1 MSADKFNSL
10 GGYSVG
16 IPPVPVIDANG
27 NVVTN
32 VLVTSG
38 NVAAANVYAG
48 NYFYANGR
56 PFNAG
61 GNPQGP
67 NTSIQYSNDGLFAGS
82 SNLTFNDVTNL
93 VTVPNIDVTGLS
105 NLGPVSNVTITG
117 GSTGYL
123 LSTDGNGLLQWS
135 PPGSGSAISNGQSN
149 VVIADFNGNIT
160 AGVNGTANVV
170 VIKSDGITVQGNTTT
185 DTIKTDNILYA
196 NGDPYIFTTNAAG
209 SNTQVQFNNSNAFGA
224 SANFTFNNTTKTL
237 AVTNITGNG
246 SGLTSITGANVTG
259 QVANS
264 LVAGT
269 VYTNA
274 QPNIT
279 SIGNLT
285 SLTVTGNLTSDNA
298 NLGNL
303 VTANYV
309 NVSGNI
315 NVVNT
320 ANVGNLRTNNLL
332 YSNGSPWDLGGN
344 PAGNNTQIQF
354 NDNSEFG
361 ASANFTFNNTTNLL
375 TVLGNTQ
382 FNNANLGNLAT
393 ANYVNVAYQINGNT
407 ANLSGNLTAGNAN
420 LGNVVR
426 ANFFIGSGNNLSN
439 IQGAN
444 VSGAVAN
451 ANYANIAGTAYSVN
465 VANVSGIGNI
475 ATINLDGNVSN
486 VLYGDGT
493 WAGIDANFAN
503 FAGQVTDSNQ
513 PNIHTLGN
521 LTDLTV
527 GDTTSNVVI
536 VDGNINAT
544 GNITASNFI
553 GRLANGSSYIEIP
566 TTDGNITLTANG
578 NTTLTVTEFDL
589 TVTGDL
595 LPSSNLTYNL
605 GSPTQRWKDLYVS
618 GNTIDLNGSTISS
631 GPDGIALTNPLGG
644 TFTVIGTGNSNTASI
659 LNGSSSIIID
669 ANSNV
674 NISVDTVSNVVVISS
689 GGLLVNGNANITNK
703 LDVGET
709 IVALGNITG
718 ANLNTSN
725 GVYATTANIT
735 ANLTSGNADLGNLA
749 LANYVNVAYDLNGN
763 IATFIGNLTSAN
775 ANLGNLATANYVNV
789 AEHLNANTANITANL
804 TSGNANLGNLVTSNY
819 ANIAFDLTGNTAN
832 FIGNANVGNLGTN
845 NFIATG
851 TGSFSGNVNMNSQ
864 NITSLAEPVNN
875 QDAAT
880 KGYVDAVAQG
890 LDPKASV
897 TYASST
903 SLPAYTYNNG
913 SSGVGATITATSN
926 GALELDSG
934 SPVVNS
940 RVLIKNETGANDPY
954 NGIYVVT
961 DTGSVS
967 SVFVLTRSNDFDNG
981 SPSGEIPGAF
991 TFVEYGTI
999 NADTGWVCTTN
1010 SPVVMGTTPIIFVQF
1025 SGAGSYT
1032 AGTGLTLIGNQFNIS
1047 NTAVTPNTYG
1057 GSDTV
1062 ATFTVN
1068 QQGQLTAASNVTIT
1082 ANAANLSGTSLN
1094 SNIITSNLT
1103 SVGNLTGLTSIGTVN
1118 FSNTANVALG
1128 SVSNVHIGGGTAGYL
1143 LGTDGTGNLTWIGG
1157 GNISGVIGNS
1167 IILGTPTDGDLTTN
1181 VAYNGWTTGTYVTDG
1196 LDDLNQVSLNIA
1208 GNTFVGNIYIGAN
1221 TTSGPSPITVAFNGY
1236 YIGNP
1241 TNYLW
1246 DFGDGTTSTLRN
1258 PTKTYSNTSGGQF
1271 TVTFTAYNVNG
1282 TYGGNAANGA
1292 KGSTATSTNT
1302 NYITLYTPL
1311 PIPSFTTTPT
1321 SLDTG
1326 SNVTLT
1332 NTSLYATSYTINYGD
1347 GNSAVNPGNS
1357 WTTNT
1362 HRYIN
1367 SANVDT
1373 IYGINLT
1380 GTNQTAGN
1388 APPYSVTTANT
1399 NVKVYSP
1406 QSPAFS
1412 ANATST
1418 INYLATS
1425 GGVISFRNDTPGS
1438 PGNTASFGAQQL
1450 YNYRWGDGTANSN
1463 INIQTGLAGNPGA
1476 ANITHAFALSS
1487 VQQNAATTVSYVTNL
1502 SLYTGYS
1509 TSPFISSNITI
1520 TVEPEVRAN
1529 FTGTANTQ
1537 TDATGY
1543 TSNAQ
1548 VGYLFT
1554 DYLGR
1559 DRSLFNFSNDT
1570 SPNVNFTGNVFNWTW
1585 GDTTSNT
1592 GLTSRANIT
1601 HSYLNDYGSPTI
1613 GGKTVA
1619 LQANGTPGTT
1629 LQSNTNTKTN
1639 YITILANPTAPANL
1653 SSFTNVTIAT
1663 SSQGTSPL
1671 LAAGAADNT
1680 GGNILANG
1688 TAVTRIATTT
1698 PVSTSTQ
1705 VTNANTSLT
1714 GTLTAYV
1721 NNTAS
1726 GNTSFSNV
1734 GNAVGTYSSLIVS
1747 ADRDLHVANAAVPT
1761 GFYKVFSATISNT
1774 LASLGNGYNDFQL
1787 RHSTTGNTNT
1797 IGMVKDN
1804 LNSAPSLIT
1813 TNTIMVTA
1821 TAGTYRYISGIPYY
1835 SATGSPAI
1843 TVANLELQNFTGQTF
1858 RSADPFTVASGT
1870 SYEGSGSVIATQTK
1884 TLAQIDNSAN
1894 SMLTGSNV
1902 KANIGIST
1910 NYSMGNMNVLLN
1922 GAVNGVSTL
1931 AANIFNVV
1939 GTSTTI
1945 QLPTKIQMYAG
1956 ANSGFNEANIPANVA
1971 SNTQPAIRVVLSTA
1985 GNTPAFS
1992 GSTNYYTSN
2001 AWTGAQTIAGTPEA
2015 VVRYGVLKHYAVNLS
2030 TGYLPIGP
2038 DLATGRSG
2046 LQYFTFAFVRPSLA
2060 NFDVILTT
2068 GSTGISGLWVAAP
2081 GTSIDT
2087 GGFGANVPGNPGP
2100 TSTINGWL
2108 TGYEQY
2114 NGAGVPGNSNTGGN
2128 PAGTNGCALTGAD
2141 VIPLNTQISNV
2152 RYTMTLGSQNA
2163 SRSFGNNILIR
2174 IALASG
2180 QTITD
2185 LQIGVET

>member
-1 MSADKFNSL
+1 MAVDKFNSF

-16 IPPVPVIDANG
+16 IPPIPVIDANG
-27 NVVTN
+27 NVITN
-32 VLVTSG
+32 VLVTTG
-38 NVAAANVYAG
+38 NVSAANIYAA
-48 NYFYANGR
+48 NYYYANGQ

-61 GNPQGP
+61 GNPYGP
-67 NTSIQYSNDGLFAGS
+67 NNSIQYNGNGAFDGSA
-82 SNLTFNDVTNL
+82 NLTFDDITNL
-93 VTVPNIDVTGLS
+93 VTVPSINVTGLS
-105 NLGPVSNVTITG
+105 NLGPVSNITITG
-117 GSTGYL
+117 GISGYL
-123 LSTDGNGLLQWS
+123 LTTNGNGILQWS
-135 PPGSGSAISNGQSN
+135 PPGTGSAISNGNSN
-149 VVIADFNGNIT
+149 VDIATSGGNIT
-160 AGVNGTANVV
+160 ASVNGTANIV
-170 VIKSDGITVQGNTTT
+170 VIKSDGLTVQGNTTT
-185 DTIKTDNILYA
+185 GNLKTDSILYA
-196 NGDPYIFTTNAAG
+196 NGLPYVFTTNAAG
-209 SNTQVQFNNSNAFGA
+209 TNTQVQFNNSNSFGA
-224 SANFTFNNTTKTL
+224 SANFTFDYNTNTL
-237 AVTNITGNG
+237 AVTNVTGNG
-246 SGLTSITGANVTG
+246 SGLSSITGANVTG
-259 QVANS
+259 QVANA
-264 LVAGT
+264 LVAST
-269 VYTNA
+269 IYTNA

-279 SIGNLT
+279 SVGNLT
-285 SLTVTGNLTSDNA
+285 SLSVTGNLISGNA

-303 VTANYV
+303 VTANFI
-309 NVSGNI
+309 NVSSNLF
-315 NVVNT
+315 VTDT
-320 ANVGNLRTNNLL
+320 ANVGNLRTDNLL
-332 YSNGSPWDLGGN
+332 YANGSPWDLGGN
-344 PAGNNTQIQF
+344 PAGNNTQLQF

-361 ASANFTFNNTTNLL
+361 ASANLTFDKTTNLL

-382 FNNANLGNLAT
+382 FNNANLGNFATANYVNVTYNLNGNIANFTGNLTSLNANLGNLAT
-393 ANYVNVAYQINGNT
+393 ANYVNVSLQLNGNI
-407 ANLSGNLTAGNAN
+407 ANFSGNLISLNAN
-420 LGNVVR
+420 LGNVAN

-444 VSGAVAN
+444 VVGAVAN
-451 ANYANIAGTAYSVN
+451 ANYASFSGYVTANNQSNITGV
-465 VANVSGIGNI
+465 
-475 ATINLDGNVSN
+475 
-486 VLYGDGT
+486 
-493 WAGIDANFAN
+493 
-503 FAGQVTDSNQ
+503 
-513 PNIHTLGN
+513 GN
-521 LTDLTV
+521 LTNLTV
-527 GDTTSNVVI
+527 GNATSNVI
-536 VDGNINAT
+536 IIGGNITAT
-544 GNITASNFI
+544 GNITANNFM
-553 GRLANGSSYIEIP
+553 GRLANGNSYVEIP
-566 TTDGNITLTANG
+566 VVNGNITLTANG
-578 NTTLTVTEFDL
+578 NTTLTVTESNL
-589 TVTGDL
+589 TVTGNL
-595 LPSSNLTYNL
+595 VPSANLTYSL
-605 GSPTQRWKDLYVS
+605 GSPTQRWKDLYIS

-631 GPDGIALTNPLGG
+631 GPNGIALTNPLGG
-644 TFTVIGTGNSNTASI
+644 TFTVIGTGASNTASI
-659 LNGSSSIIID
+659 VNGSSSIIID
-669 ANSNV
+669 ANSNI
-674 NISVDTVSNVVVISS
+674 NLSVDTVSNVVVISAD
-689 GGLLVNGNANITNK
+689 GLLVTGN
-703 LDVGET
+703 
-709 IVALGNITG
+709 
-718 ANLNTSN
+718 
-725 GVYATTANIT
+725 
-735 ANLTSGNADLGNLA
+735 
-749 LANYVNVAYDLNGN
+749 
-763 IATFIGNLTSAN
+763 
-775 ANLGNLATANYVNV
+775 
-789 AEHLNANTANITANL
+789 ANITANL
-804 TSGNANLGNLVTSNY
+804 TSGNANLGNLATANYVNVAYTVHGNIANFSGNLTSANANLGNLAIANYVNVAYHLQGNTATFTGNLTSANANLGNLAIANYVNVAYAVNGNVANFIGNLTAANANLGNLVTANY
-819 ANIAFDLTGNTAN
+819 ANFAFDLTGNTAN

-851 TGSFSGNVNMNSQ
+851 TGSFGANVNMNSR
-864 NITSLAEPVNN
+864 NITSLADPVNN

-880 KGYVDAVAQG
+880 KQYVDSVAQG

-897 TYASST
+897 TYAST
-903 SLPAYTYNNG
+903 TALPAYSYNNG
-913 SSGVGATITATSN
+913 ASGVGATITATGN
-926 GALELDSG
+926 GALTLDGGTPSI
-934 SPVVNS
+934 NS

-954 NGIYVVT
+954 NGIYLVT
-961 DTGSVS
+961 NPGSVS
-967 SVFVLTRSNDFDNG
+967 SVFVLTRTTDFDNG

-991 TFVEYGTI
+991 TFVENGTI

-1010 SPVVMGTTPIIFVQF
+1010 SPVTMGTTPIIFVQF

-1032 AGTGLTLIGNQFNIS
+1032 AGTGLTLNGTEFSIS
-1047 NTAVTPNTYG
+1047 NTAVTAGTYG
-1057 GSDTV
+1057 GADNV

-1082 ANAANLSGTSLN
+1082 ANAANLSGTILN
-1094 SNIITSNLT
+1094 SNIVTSNLT
-1103 SVGNLTGLTSIGTVN
+1103 SVGNLTGLTSIGNVN
-1118 FSNTANVALG
+1118 LSNTANVALG
-1128 SVSNVHIGGGTAGYL
+1128 NVTNVHITGGTAGYV
-1143 LGTDGTGNLTWIGG
+1143 LGTDGSGGLSWIGG
-1157 GNISGVIGNS
+1157 GNISGIIGNA

-1221 TTSGPSPITVAFNGY
+1221 VTAGPSPLTVAFTGN

-1246 DFGDGTTSTLRN
+1246 NFGDGTTSTTRN
-1258 PTKTYSNTSGGQF
+1258 PTKTYSNVLGGQF

-1282 TYGGNAANGA
+1282 TYGGNASNGA

-1321 SLDTG
+1321 SLNTG
-1326 SNVTLT
+1326 SLVTLT

-1347 GNSAVNPGNS
+1347 GNTAVNPGNS
-1357 WTTNT
+1357 WTTTT
-1362 HRYIN
+1362 HTYNN
-1367 SANVDT
+1367 SANVDA

-1388 APPYSVTTANT
+1388 APPYSVTSANT

-1412 ANATST
+1412 SNVTST
-1418 INYLATS
+1418 INYFTTS
-1425 GGVISFRNDTPGS
+1425 GGIISFRNDTPGT

-1450 YNYRWGDGTANSN
+1450 YNFRWGDGTANSN

-1476 ANITHAFALSS
+1476 ANITHTFALSS

-1520 TVEPEVRAN
+1520 TIEPEVRAN

-1543 TSNAQ
+1543 SSNAQ

-1570 SPNVNFTGNVFNWTW
+1570 SPNVSFTGNVFNWTW

-1601 HSYLNDYGSPTI
+1601 HSYLNDYGAPTT
-1613 GGKTVA
+1613 GGKTVV

-1629 LQSNTNTKTN
+1629 SQSNTNTKTS

-1663 SSQGTSPL
+1663 ASQGTSPL

-1688 TAVTRIATTT
+1688 TSVTRVATTT
-1698 PVSTSTQ
+1698 PVTTSTQ

-1726 GNTSFSNV
+1726 GNTTFSNV

-1797 IGMVKDN
+1797 IGLVKDN
-1804 LNSAPSLIT
+1804 LNSAPSLVT
-1813 TNTIMVTA
+1813 TNTAMVTA

-1910 NYSMGNMNVLLN
+1910 NYTMGNLNVLVN
-1922 GAVNGVSTL
+1922 GAVNGVSTI

-1956 ANSGFNEANIPANVA
+1956 ANSGFNEANITANVA
-1971 SNTQPAIRVVLSTA
+1971 SNTQPAIRIVMSTA
-1985 GNTPAFS
+1985 GNNPAFS
-1992 GSTNYYTSN
+1992 NSTNYYTSN
-2001 AWTGAQTIAGTPEA
+2001 VWSGAQTIAGTPEA
-2015 VVRYGVLKHYAVNLS
+2015 VVRYGVLKHYAVDLS

-2046 LQYFTFAFVRPSLA
+2046 LQYFTLAFVRTSLA
-2060 NFDVILTT
+2060 NFDIILTT

-2081 GTSIDT
+2081 GTTIDKS
-2087 GGFGANVPGNPGP
+2087 GFSAPTAGAPGP

-2114 NGAGVPGNSNTGGN
+2114 NGAGVPGNSATGGN
-2128 PAGTNGCALTGAD
+2128 PAGTNGCALTGSD

-2152 RYTMTLGSQNA
+2152 RYTMTLGSQNQA
-2163 SRSFGNNILIR
+2163 NSFGNNILIR

-2185 LQIGVET
+2185 LQIGVAT